1 MDNQINDNKFSNSY
15 LAILMGLILLVYA
28 YFSILFY
35 LPRTLYMDTSY
46 MTFNL
51 LNYETFA
58 LEHNRLSLFFLQL
71 VPLIFIK
78 LKMSLT
84 MVLMSIS
91 LWPCFLYGF
100 ITLVLYKKFNQPVL
114 AYVWLLLF
122 IIPIRHFFNYAIS
135 ESNMAL
141 GMSLLSFGYVLY
153 MLESNRIPTLWNLTW
168 LFGFNMIAVLFH
180 PSAIIYLMI
189 IVFVIFLKE
198 GYNKW
203 FGANLLTFLEV
214 CMLYFLIK
222 PKGGYDTQIIK
233 NTFSFKSLSNIL
245 DSYAINFYLSNFW
258 SYYLLFFVAMI
269 FIVFCFFMQ
278 NNFVK
283 LTLYSCFCLLVF
295 IIVSMTYVNGD
306 SIFFMEKN
314 MLPICLMMLL
324 PIVDVLKDIKLDK
337 NWQHFVKLIVILLV
351 FSFGLFQIHR
361 VGLLYRSRSLQV
373 LDIVK
378 LMDEN
383 RMSKGWI
390 QQDAIQHSFNMAP
403 WTMPY
408 ETLILSNLF
417 LDKSITLK
425 PYIEETKL
433 KSETNDFIG
442 SDFTPVIKLDKKPL
456 NPVYFKALKGDYQV
470 LEISKE

>member
-1 MDNQINDNKFSNSY
+1 MIVF
-15 LAILMGLILLVYA
+15 VYA
-28 YFSILFY
+28 YFSVLFY

-58 LEHNRLSLFFLQL
+58 LEHNRLSLFFLQF
-71 VPLIFIK
+71 VPLIFVK

-91 LWPCFLYGF
+91 LWPCFLYGS
-100 ITLVLYKKFNQPVL
+100 ITYLLYKKFNQPVL
-114 AYVWLLLF
+114 AFVWLLLL
-122 IIPIRHFFNYAIS
+122 IVPMRHFFNYALS

-141 GMSLLSFGYVLY
+141 GMSLLGFGYVIF

-189 IVFVIFLKE
+189 IGFVIFLKV

-203 FGANLLTFLEV
+203 FGAHLLTYLEV
-214 CMLYFLIK
+214 CILYFLIK
-222 PKGGYDTQIIK
+222 PKGGYDTQIIE
-233 NTFSFKSLSNIL
+233 NIFSFQSLSNIL
-245 DSYAINFYLSNFW
+245 DSYVINFYLGNFW
-258 SYYLLFFVAMI
+258 SYYLLFFVAML
-269 FIVFCFFMQ
+269 FILIRFFMQ
-278 NNFVK
+278 NKFMK
-283 LTLYSCFCLLVF
+283 LMLYSCFCLFVF
-295 IIVSMTYVNGD
+295 IMVSIIYVNGD
-306 SIFFMEKN
+306 SVFFMEKN
-314 MLPICLMMLL
+314 MLPISLIMLL
-324 PIVDVLKDIKLDK
+324 PIVLVFKGFKFDK
-337 NWQHFVKLIVILLV
+337 HWQHLITLSVMVLV
-351 FSFGLFQIHR
+351 FSFGLFQIHK

-378 LMDEN
+378 LMD
-383 RMSKGWI
+383 SKGLKKVWI
-390 QQDAIQHSFNMAP
+390 QQDAIQNSFNMAP

-425 PYIEETKL
+425 PFLEETNL
-433 KSETNDFIG
+433 KSEANDFIG
-442 SDFTPVIKLDKKPL
+442 SDFTPVINLDKNPL
-456 NPVYFKALKGDYQV
+456 NPTYFKALKGNYQV
-470 LEISKE
+470 IDITKE